1 MSATEPYDEAAQPHP
16 RHRRDGV
23 PFDGAPDLGIFA
35 SSRLDT
41 NSADG
46 TAHTVADAGPMAGS
60 MPVPVAAPLIEPDAP
75 DLDLTEFGEDPDVEL
90 AG

>member
-1 MSATEPYDEAAQPHP
+1 MNETEPYDESTEPHP

-23 PFDGAPDLGIFA
+23 PFDGAPDLGVFA

-41 NSADG
+41 NSG
-46 TAHTVADAGPMAGS
+46 SLTVHTVEDDP
-60 MPVPVAAPLIEPDAP
+60 AA
-75 DLDLTEFGEDPDVEL
+75 DLDLSDFGENPDIEL

>member
-1 MSATEPYDEAAQPHP
+1 MSETQPYDESTQPHP

-23 PFDGAPDLGIFA
+23 PFDGAPDLGVFA

-41 NSADG
+41 NS
-46 TAHTVADAGPMAGS
+46 GPM
-60 MPVPVAAPLIEPDAP
+60 PVHTLADDPAA
-75 DLDLTEFGEDPDVEL
+75 DLDVSAFGENPDVER

>member
-1 MSATEPYDEAAQPHP
+1 MSATEPLDESTQPHP

-41 NSADG
+41 NSADP
-46 TAHTVADAGPMAGS
+46 TAHTVSD
-60 MPVPVAAPLIEPDAP
+60 PLGASESTPLAEPESV
-75 DLDLTEFGEDPDVEL
+75 DLDLTEFGEDPDTEL

>member
-1 MSATEPYDEAAQPHP
+1 MSATDQYDESTQPHP

-41 NSADG
+41 NSSDA
-46 TAHTVADAGPMAGS
+46 TAHTVADEAPAPGPISAS
-60 MPVPVAAPLIEPDAP
+60 VAAPLIEPDAP
-75 DLDLTEFGEDPDVEL
+75 DLDLTEFGEDPDTEL

>member
-1 MSATEPYDEAAQPHP
+1 MSATEPYDEATQPHP

-41 NSADG
+41 ESG
-46 TAHTVADAGPMAGS
+46 HTVAHTVP
-60 MPVPVAAPLIEPDAP
+60 PAALP
-75 DLDLTEFGEDPDVEL
+75 DLDLTEFGENPDTEL

>member
-1 MSATEPYDEAAQPHP
+1 MSATEPYDEATQPHP

-46 TAHTVADAGPMAGS
+46 TAHVVSDAAPL
-60 MPVPVAAPLIEPDAP
+60 AAPLIEPDAP